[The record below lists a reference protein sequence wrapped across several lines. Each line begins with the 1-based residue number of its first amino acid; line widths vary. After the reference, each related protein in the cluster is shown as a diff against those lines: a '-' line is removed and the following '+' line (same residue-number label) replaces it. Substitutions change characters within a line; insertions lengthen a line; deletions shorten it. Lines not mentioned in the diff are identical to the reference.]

1 MRSKQPRG
9 QDSPGRVD
17 RLVSESVLGLDDP
30 QVFHERLEP
39 SFFRSE
45 ENPVF
50 VRLFNE
56 GGGLASISLAA
67 ETCTGCQ

>member
-1 MRSKQPRG
+1 M
-9 QDSPGRVD
+9 
-17 RLVSESVLGLDDP
+17 SESVLGLDDP

-39 SFFRSE
+39 SFFRFE
-45 ENPVF
+45 EIIVF